1 MLEFLIGLGISI
13 ILGIL
18 LMIVII
24 IATKEKTKKSTAV
37 NSTPT
42 KAAQTNT
49 PSKSK
54 SKFWSFFS
62 TTIGLLILIVIMT
75 VVIVFVLRAIV
86 FVSPAVKTIRDTFND
101 LKIPEPSKPTVHQ
114 TTTTAYIAVKTGT
127 KVLMKT
133 PYWQLKPMGKIKVK
147 APNGTIFYDG
157 PGVQNK
163 THFSEG
169 WYIFYPVGNNEVTF
183 YVTQ

>member
-1 MLEFLIGLGISI
+1 
-13 ILGIL
+13 
-18 LMIVII
+18 MIVII
-24 IATKEKTKKSTAV
+24 IATKEKTKKSTAI

-49 PSKSK
+49 PSKFK

-101 LKIPEPSKPTVHQ
+101 LKIPEPSKPTVHKN
-114 TTTTAYIAVKTGT
+114 TTIAVHKDTTIAYTAVKTGT

-133 PYWQLKPMGKIKVK
+133 PYWKLKPMGKIKVK
-147 APNGTIFYDG
+147 TPDGTIFHDE
-157 PGVQNK
+157 PGIENK
-163 THFSEG
+163 TRFTSGE
-169 WYIFYPVGNNEVTF
+169 YTFYSVGKENVTF